1 MGSGKPDVHR
11 FDDRLAAVYGG
22 TGNKEQHYDEWASSY
37 DHDLVEDLGYV
48 AHREAADIF
57 MELVT
62 DTTFMV
68 LDVACGTGLVG
79 RYLQEHG
86 YQMLEGTDF
95 SAQMLNESEKLGVY
109 RALWKHDFTQ
119 PVSLPELYDAL
130 ICVGMFSYSVPEIV
144 HMHHVVNCVR
154 PGGLCVI
161 TVNGAAWRDL
171 DLEAAVRQESG
182 KHGFAVEQTR
192 TAGYIVRE
200 GIDSR
205 VLVIRR

>member
-1 MGSGKPDVHR
+1 MVSGRPDIHR
-11 FDDRLAAVYGG
+11 FDDRLAAVYGDA
-22 TGNKEQHYDEWASSY
+22 GNKERHYDEWASSY
-37 DHDLVEDLGYV
+37 DHDLVKDLGYV

-57 MELVT
+57 MELVA
-62 DTTFMV
+62 DTSSGI

-79 RYLQEHG
+79 RYLREHG
-86 YQMLEGTDF
+86 YRTLDGADF
-95 SAQMLNESEKLGVY
+95 SARMLHESGKLGIY

-119 PVSLPELYDAL
+119 PASPPDSYDAL
-130 ICVGMFSYSVPEIV
+130 ICVGMFSYSLPGIV

-171 DLEAAVRQESG
+171 DLESAVRQESG
-182 KHGFAVEQTR
+182 KHGFAIEQTR
-192 TAGYIVRE
+192 TAGYIVKE
-200 GIDSR
+200 DIDSR